1 MGEGTTRV
9 ANTNG
14 SAAHVRELGDE
25 TEATRQELD
34 ELVMELDRRRHQAF
48 DWRLQVRR
56 HARALAL
63 LGVGVVVVV
72 GIGVAVSIP
81 RKRRRQTLADRLS
94 ALADW
99 GDRLG
104 LALGRIAED
113 PDRLAKKEPAAGPMA
128 RCRRIARPRNRA
140 CAAAVPGPGAERD
153 ETLWRSRSVTQED
166 PCTSDRSPAA
176 HGSRSAWGSSH
187 AQTNVVAF
195 GPRMETVYESPL
207 LAWHGRRPCRDRS
220 RSANSRLP
228 RRDREDCSDR
238 HLRPPV

>member
-14 SAAHVRELGDE
+14 SAARVRELGDE

-34 ELVMELDRRRHQAF
+34 ELVAELDRRRHQAF

-72 GIGVAVSIP
+72 GIGVTAAIA
-81 RKRRRQTLADRLS
+81 RKRRHHMLAGRLA

-104 LALGRIAED
+104 LALSRIAED
-113 PDRLAKKEPAAGPMA
+113 PDRLAKKEQAAGPTG
-128 RCRRIARPRNRA
+128 
-140 CAAAVPGPGAERD
+140 AAAVGPLALGTARVLLPYLGPALSALRCPGAR
-153 ETLWRSRSVTQED
+153 
-166 PCTSDRSPAA
+166 AA
-176 HGSRSAWGSSH
+176 
-187 AQTNVVAF
+187 
-195 GPRMETVYESPL
+195 
-207 LAWHGRRPCRDRS
+207 
-220 RSANSRLP
+220 
-228 RRDREDCSDR
+228 
-238 HLRPPV
+238 

>member
-14 SAAHVRELGDE
+14 SAARVRELGDE

-63 LGVGVVVVV
+63 LGVGVVVLV
-72 GIGVAVSIP
+72 GIGVAASIA
-81 RKRRRQTLADRLS
+81 RKRRRQTLAGRLS

-104 LALGRIAED
+104 LALSRIAED
-113 PDRLAKKEPAAGPMA
+113 PDRLAKKERAAGPTG
-128 RCRRIARPRNRA
+128 
-140 CAAAVPGPGAERD
+140 AAAVGSLALGTARVLLPYLGPALSAMRRSGAR
-153 ETLWRSRSVTQED
+153 
-166 PCTSDRSPAA
+166 AA
-176 HGSRSAWGSSH
+176 
-187 AQTNVVAF
+187 
-195 GPRMETVYESPL
+195 
-207 LAWHGRRPCRDRS
+207 
-220 RSANSRLP
+220 
-228 RRDREDCSDR
+228 
-238 HLRPPV
+238 